1 MDPAAPSRPR
11 SLRPATLC
19 LHSGPRRAPGAP
31 LVAPIVRSSTFVC
44 DDRTYAERAAG
55 HGDRSRCYSRET
67 NPTLEVVE
75 ERLAALEGAER
86 ALTFAS
92 GQAALH
98 ALLLATLARGDRV
111 VLFRQVY
118 GGTIELCRALL
129 PRLDVEF
136 ALVDANDLTALGA
149 LADAKL
155 RLVLCESLSN
165 PLTVVADLPAVR
177 RLVNE
182 AAPRAL
188 VAVDATLASPVGQ
201 RALALGAHVVYHSA
215 TKYLGGH
222 SDLIGGAVA
231 GDAELLHECW
241 TWRTKAGGCMDP
253 EAAYLVERGLRTL
266 ALRVAAASANA
277 LAVARFLAGHPRVE
291 RVHYCGLEGDPS
303 HALARALL
311 VHTGG
316 LLSFVVRGGDEAA
329 LRVLRRLELFT
340 EAPSLGGVESLAT
353 RPRDLSHY
361 RLGAAELA
369 AAGLAPGLLRLA
381 IGVEDPADLIED
393 LERALG

>member
-1 MDPAAPSRPR
+1 MQSAAGSHR

-19 LHSGPRRAPGAP
+19 LHSGPHRSPGSP

-44 DDRTYAERAAG
+44 DDHVYAERAAG
-55 HGDRSRCYSRET
+55 HGDRTACYSRET

-75 ERLAALEGAER
+75 ERLAGLEGAQR
-86 ALTFAS
+86 ALLFAS

-98 ALLLATLARGDRV
+98 ALLLATLERGDRV
-111 VLFRQVY
+111 VVFRQVY
-118 GGTIELCRALL
+118 GGTLELCRALL
-129 PRLDVEF
+129 PRLGVEL
-136 ALVDANDLTALGA
+136 ALVDANDLAALGS
-149 LADAKL
+149 LADARL

-177 RLVNE
+177 ELLDGR
-182 AAPRAL
+182 APRAL
-188 VAVDATLASPVGQ
+188 LAVDATLASPVGQ
-201 RALALGAHVVYHSA
+201 RALSLGAHLVYHSA

-222 SDLIGGAVA
+222 SDLIGGVVA
-231 GDAELLHECW
+231 GNAELLHACW
-241 TWRTKAGGCMDP
+241 TWRTKAGGCLDP
-253 EAAYLVERGLRTL
+253 EAAYLIERGLRTL

-277 LAVARFLAGHPRVE
+277 LAVARFLAAHGRVA
-291 RVHYCGLEGDPS
+291 RVHYCGLESDPS
-303 HALARALL
+303 HALARELL

-316 LLSFVVRGGDEAA
+316 LLSFVVRDGDEAA

-361 RLGAAELA
+361 RFTAEELG

-381 IGVEDPADLIED
+381 IGIEDAADLIED
-393 LERALG
+393 LSAALA